1 VLDHKNDIDQYPAEI
16 PVPELEKTIDQLIEE
31 AESAR
36 KTGLFLLA
44 VCLVVVIIML
54 VANKSNQTTTEEP
67 AREQRTQTA

>member
-16 PVPELEKTIDQLIEE
+16 PVPELEKTID
-31 AESAR
+31 
-36 KTGLFLLA
+36 LLA